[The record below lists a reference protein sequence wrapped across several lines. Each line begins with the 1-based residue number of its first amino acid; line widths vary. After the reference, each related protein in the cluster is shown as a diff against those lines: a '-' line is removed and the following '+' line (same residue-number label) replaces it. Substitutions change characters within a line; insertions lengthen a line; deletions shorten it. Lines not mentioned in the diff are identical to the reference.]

1 MERGTSSADR
11 TSAKELRAETMLDS
25 GRWKAGFREEMMFGV
40 RTSTEGL
47 MELLRCATGSD
58 CRSGRKV

>member
-1 MERGTSSADR
+1 
-11 TSAKELRAETMLDS
+11 MLDS

-47 MELLRCATGSD
+47 VALVRCATGRD